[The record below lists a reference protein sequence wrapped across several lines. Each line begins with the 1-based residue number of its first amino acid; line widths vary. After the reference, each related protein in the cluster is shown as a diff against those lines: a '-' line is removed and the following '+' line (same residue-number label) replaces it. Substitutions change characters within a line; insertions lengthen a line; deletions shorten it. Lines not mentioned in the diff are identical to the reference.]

1 MPYLVIVLIS
11 NQGVLLVR
19 DYGKLRLNSYN
30 TGWWAMITVLYS
42 QINGKW
48 QSSEVDPYCMWIT
61 HFWQNALSICQVAYL
76 QHSDRY
82 LSTLLSLPACTE
94 PKAQAGWE
102 LRAFIW
108 LSWEHCLGLVL
119 YACMWS
125 SRFPIILQRFSKP
138 SHFEFFLL
146 NVFTFTLGCPRCPKG
161 PQVKQLPVISYDKYP
176 PSIFSQRNSCSMLYK
191 LQVISV

>member
-11 NQGVLLVR
+11 NQGALLVR
-19 DYGKLRLNSYN
+19 DHGKLRLNSYK
-30 TGWWAMITVLYS
+30 TGWWAMMFVLYS

-48 QSSEVDPYCMWIT
+48 QSSEVGPHCMWIT
-61 HFWQNALSICQVAYL
+61 HFWQNALSICQVACL

-94 PKAQAGWE
+94 PNTQAGWE

-108 LSWEHCLGLVL
+108 LSWERCLGLGL
-119 YACMWS
+119 YACIWS

-138 SHFEFFLL
+138 SHFEFFPL
-146 NVFTFTLGCPRCPKG
+146 NFFIFTVVAPGAPRDHE
-161 PQVKQLPVISYDKYP
+161 VKQLPVISYDKYP
-176 PSIFSQRNSCSMLYK
+176 LPIFSQKNSCSML
-191 LQVISV
+191 

>member
-1 MPYLVIVLIS
+1 MHFWS
-11 NQGVLLVR
+11 ET
-19 DYGKLRLNSYN
+19 GKLRLNSYK

-48 QSSEVDPYCMWIT
+48 QSSEVDPHCMWII

-146 NVFTFTLGCPRCPKG
+146 NVFIFIESIVCTYIQIHTHICIYIFYCAK
-161 PQVKQLPVISYDKYP
+161 KYIS
-176 PSIFSQRNSCSMLYK
+176 
-191 LQVISV
+191 